1 MCEKGWVA
9 AKKGQYHDALFVKRN
24 RVVPMIIETLGGITP
39 HARRAVRHLEHRVRA
54 KARDG
59 TKYGTSRT
67 STKNFY
73 YHHIQRLSVA
83 AVMSNAKAMHKAIGQ
98 RKRQLALGRAAAGG
112 RA

>member
-1 MCEKGWVA
+1 
-9 AKKGQYHDALFVKRN
+9 
-24 RVVPMIIETLGGITP
+24 MIIETLGGITP

-83 AVMSNAKAMHKAIGQ
+83 AVRWVRSGMNKGEC
-98 RKRQLALGRAAAGG
+98 
-112 RA
+112 